1 MRAPANGEEADCV
14 GGSPPPHNCGASPN
28 PRAGLEAVPLPL
40 GLTQASWDPL
50 KWVPGKSCPGAW
62 IRGGVSGAG
71 RGLSLGQ
78 SLGAPAPR
86 RVAVGH
92 LPSGFTAP
100 FLLTLAPLCHPRVS
114 EPSLP
119 TLATSS
125 SSPSKL
131 SLDPPLPGSLP

>member
-1 MRAPANGEEADCV
+1 M
-14 GGSPPPHNCGASPN
+14 GGSPPHNCGASPN

-78 SLGAPAPR
+78 SLGAPAPPVLLR
-86 RVAVGH
+86 AAFR
-92 LPSGFTAP
+92 LDSQPP
-100 FLLTLAPLCHPRVS
+100 FS
-114 EPSLP
+114 
-119 TLATSS
+119 
-125 SSPSKL
+125 
-131 SLDPPLPGSLP
+131 